1 LAVNKLIKAAGMGE
15 PPEKIRYLI
24 RDKGIDVDV
33 RDENGMSP
41 LIYAAFFGHADAAK
55 ELLDCGADVN
65 ACGSSGVTVL
75 LAALQNAA
83 NANIARLLI
92 DSGADVNAADGQG
105 LTPLMT
111 AIYADSFEMMLYLL
125 NKGADVNI
133 KNSKGWT
140 ALDLAKQK
148 EDRKL
153 IQALHRAGNFQ
164 NADLIYAARIG
175 DTKWLNEMI
184 KDDGADVNG
193 KNVDQEA
200 PLLWASFNGH
210 VRVAKIL
217 LDNGAR
223 INDTNKVG
231 WSALMAAVENGSEE
245 MVKLLLARGA
255 DVNLK
260 IESGSTALTL
270 AQENDNDNVVALL
283 QGYGE
288 SEEKWN

>member
-1 LAVNKLIKAAGMGE
+1 
-15 PPEKIRYLI
+15 
-24 RDKGIDVDV
+24 
-33 RDENGMSP
+33 
-41 LIYAAFFGHADAAK
+41 
-55 ELLDCGADVN
+55 
-65 ACGSSGVTVL
+65 
-75 LAALQNAA
+75 
-83 NANIARLLI
+83 
-92 DSGADVNAADGQG
+92 
-105 LTPLMT
+105 MT
-111 AIYADSFEMMLYLL
+111 AIYADSFEMTMYLL

-148 EDRKL
+148 EDRKI

-184 KDDGADVNG
+184 KDGADVNG
-193 KNVDQEA
+193 KNEDQEA
-200 PLLWASFNGH
+200 PLLWASFNGQ

-223 INDTNKVG
+223 INDTSKEG

-245 MVKLLLARGA
+245 LVKLLLARGA

-260 IESGSTALTL
+260 IEAGSTALTL
-270 AQENDNDNVVALL
+270 AQENENTIIVDLL
-283 QGYGE
+283 QRAGE